1 MKRKRATLDIEGSID
16 NLLATPELRSLYPA
30 AMGETGKETE
40 RAARILLAC
49 EHVFAHRDA
58 DPRPCRNDPCRAL
71 GLSRALTQL
80 VDARDSPPK
89 LAWLA
94 LAQASYEASH
104 AVAAAAGSL
113 EAARRLVAQT
123 LERERLGLAER
134 WTVARSG
141 SLGEV
146 VAAAHPPAVA
156 DEPRSDQGTILLAA
170 AEVLEELRDVAE
182 LLRCFDQGLRDLSLD
197 PDDHRSRE
205 ERSEHVVVGV
215 AQALFLEDFR
225 PTEIAALIL
234 DGEPEARGPH
244 RVRDRVRRGTV
255 DRRMRWSHLDEPP
268 GAVGGSHDAGGDRAA
283 RARRF
288 VSAAADT
295 PGDDGAKPPPSAN
308 DGQPRRSRK

>member
-1 MKRKRATLDIEGSID
+1 MR
-16 NLLATPELRSLYPA
+16 
-30 AMGETGKETE
+30 ETSKEAE

-58 DPRPCRNDPCRAL
+58 DPHPCRNDPCRAL
-71 GLSRALTQL
+71 GLSRALAQL

-104 AVAAAAGSL
+104 AVATAAGSL
-113 EAARRLVAQT
+113 EAARQAVARA

-141 SLGEV
+141 ALGDA
-146 VAAAHPPAVA
+146 VAAGGPPDVA
-156 DEPRSDQGTILLAA
+156 DDPRSDQGTLLHAA
-170 AEVLEELRDVAE
+170 AEVLEELKEVAE
-182 LLRCFDQGLRDLSLD
+182 LLRRFDQGLRDRSLD
-197 PDDHRSRE
+197 PDDHRSRK

-225 PTEIAALIL
+225 PAEIAALIL
-234 DGEPEARGPH
+234 DGEVAARGPH

-255 DRRMRWSHLDEPP
+255 DRRMCWSHLEEPP
-268 GAVGGSHDAGGDRAA
+268 GATGGSHNGGGDRAA

-288 VSAAADT
+288 ARAVADT
-295 PGDDGAKPPPSAN
+295 PRDDGAKSRSAAN
-308 DGQPRRSRK
+308 AQATHRAPARPRK